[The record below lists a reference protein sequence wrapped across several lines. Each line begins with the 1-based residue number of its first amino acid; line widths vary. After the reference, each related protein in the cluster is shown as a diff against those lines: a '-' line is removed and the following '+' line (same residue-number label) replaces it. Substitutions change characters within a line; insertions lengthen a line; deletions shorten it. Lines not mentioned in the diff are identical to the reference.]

1 MDSPYLIAITI
12 YITAYLPV
20 MTLAMFMDGRGEC
33 RLIGWKDWAGISVI
47 LLVFLLIGATIKK
60 YLLGH

>member
-20 MTLAMFMDGRGEC
+20 MTLEMFMDGRGEY
-33 RLIGWKDWAGISVI
+33 RLIGRKHWAGISVI